1 MASNAPSSDSRGTL
15 VLDLSNE
22 TSSDSRGTLLLDLED
37 LENQVSFAVGEGG
50 AMIYWNHQLSK
61 FNYLIPQ
68 DNAQYKQEIKN
79 MRKHFRE
86 GMIIDVK
93 AGKEF
98 QINGSALYPLDMKM
112 RDLPCHA
119 YMLLRRNGLFE
130 DTEYTPYFFK
140 SKTTRDEVLEWMQ
153 RSPATA

>member
-1 MASNAPSSDSRGTL
+1 MASNAPG
-15 VLDLSNE
+15 
-22 TSSDSRGTLLLDLED
+22 SDSRGTLLLGLDELES
-37 LENQVSFAVGEGG
+37 QISRYVREGG

-86 GMIIDVK
+86 GKIVDVK
-93 AGKEF
+93 AGEEF

-130 DTEYTPYFFK
+130 DAEYTPYFFNC
-140 SKTTRDEVLEWMQ
+140 KTTRDQVLEWMQ
-153 RSPATA
+153 RSPTTA

>member
-1 MASNAPSSDSRGTL
+1 MASNAPG
-15 VLDLSNE
+15 
-22 TSSDSRGTLLLDLED
+22 SDSRGTLLLGLVKLES
-37 LENQVSFAVGEGG
+37 QISRYVREGG
-50 AMIYWNHQLSK
+50 AMIYWNHQLSM
-61 FNYLIPQ
+61 FDYLIPQ

-86 GMIIDVK
+86 GKIVDVK
-93 AGKEF
+93 AGEEF

-130 DTEYTPYFFK
+130 DAEYTPYFFNC
-140 SKTTRDEVLEWMQ
+140 KTTRDQVLEWMQ